1 MLISDV
7 TQSKASPKYEK
18 CTFADTGRLNST
30 LDIPGFLPRK
40 RLAVQKFHVMWKHH
54 GLFGAFSSFH
64 ICFAIWLIR
73 GFRRYGWKLFA
84 AYPDLFSRCFHLG
97 MDLWKSYCTC
107 WICCSVSTEK
117 LFTTLYP
124 VTYPLKCHPKGFFT
138 KDPVY
143 IYIYIDILHILY
155 FFHLFT
161 DIRILIYIYIYA
173 YIESDLGGQTVGPLL
188 TVASSLEGWFVSYTL
203 SHEVSSKVVWK
214 NQPKEFFYDLLVDKE
229 ILPAETLAQMQ
240 ETFFR
245 VKKSCIF
252 DGQLRC
258 FCTTKMNQL
267 ASKLLHCFVMSFSN
281 RGPRVNYANKLQ

>member
-143 IYIYIDILHILY
+143 IYIYWYITYIVFFSFIYRYTHID
-155 FFHLFT
+155 
-161 DIRILIYIYIYA
+161 IYIYICIYWEWSWRA
-173 YIESDLGGQTVGPLL
+173 NSWAVANSCFIPWRMIRFIHFKPRGFIKSRMKKPAQGIFLWPLGGQRN
-188 TVASSLEGWFVSYTL
+188 SSGW
-203 SHEVSSKVVWK
+203 
-214 NQPKEFFYDLLVDKE
+214 NPGANAGDFF
-229 ILPAETLAQMQ
+229 Q
-240 ETFFR
+240 
-245 VKKSCIF
+245 
-252 DGQLRC
+252 G
-258 FCTTKMNQL
+258 
-267 ASKLLHCFVMSFSN
+267 
-281 RGPRVNYANKLQ
+281 